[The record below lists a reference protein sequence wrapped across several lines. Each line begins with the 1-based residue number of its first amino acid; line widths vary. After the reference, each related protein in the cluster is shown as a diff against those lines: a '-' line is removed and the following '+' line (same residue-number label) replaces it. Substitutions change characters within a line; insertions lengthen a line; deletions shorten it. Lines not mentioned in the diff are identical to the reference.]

1 MSTKEI
7 STGSTTSSSSSS
19 SASSSKVPSAS
30 TNVVQKS
37 TASYR
42 RKKFSVTPTAT
53 KFGEVTAKKS
63 FVDSISMP
71 VRALIIISLVIG
83 GIGLYY
89 HLTRR
94 HKDEEEEEENT
105 NSTNEE
111 AERHVHFENAALT
124 DPSEEDAQPSDE
136 SMDLPQTP

>member
-1 MSTKEI
+1 
-7 STGSTTSSSSSS
+7 
-19 SASSSKVPSAS
+19 
-30 TNVVQKS
+30 VVQKS
-37 TASYR
+37 AAYR
-42 RKKFSVTPTAT
+42 RKKFAVAPTAT

-63 FVDSISMP
+63 FVDSISVP

-94 HKDEEEEEENT
+94 HKAEEEEEEENT
-105 NSTNEE
+105 NSTNEEAAEE